1 MIYIYLKGRK
11 HSQKSYLRKKN
22 RDTFM
27 SIGFVIT
34 GLVLLVL
41 GGEFLVRS
49 SIALSFKLSISK
61 MVIGMTVVSFAT
73 SAPELL
79 VSLRAA
85 FEGAPAIAINNV
97 IGSNIANI
105 GLVLGI
111 TAIMSPIAVSRDFYK
126 LNWPVMM
133 IFSLVIYYFLKND
146 SLLTKIEGVVL
157 IVFLVV
163 FLIVLMKSARKEEV
177 NLDDVDDALAN
188 AGYAKIFVWLFV
200 GAVGLYFGSEW
211 LVEGAIEI
219 AEQIGVS
226 KGVISVT
233 MIAIG
238 TSIPELAASII
249 AVVKGEKAISLG
261 NLIGS
266 NIFNIASVL
275 GITAIVKEIP
285 VTESQI
291 LSRDI
296 FWMLGFSLVLIPL
309 VFLPKK
315 YILSRVKGL
324 ILFLGYGVFIYVVF
338 KTTT

>member
-1 MIYIYLKGRK
+1 MTLYMYFQYGR
-11 HSQKSYLRKKN
+11 HLQKSYLRNKYK
-22 RDTFM
+22 FM
-27 SIGFVIT
+27 SIAYVII
-34 GLVLLVL
+34 GLLLLVL

-49 SIALSFKLSISK
+49 SIGLSFKLNISK

-79 VSLRAA
+79 VSLQAA
-85 FEGAPAIAINNV
+85 LDGSPAMAINNV

-111 TAIMSPIAVSRDFYK
+111 TAIIGPIAVSKDFYK

-133 IFSLVIYYFLKND
+133 IFSFVIYYFLKND
-146 SLLTKIEGVVL
+146 NILTQFEGVAL
-157 IVFLVV
+157 IVALVV
-163 FLIVLMKSARKEEV
+163 FLLVLIKSARKEDV
-177 NLDDVDDALAN
+177 VLDDVSDKLAQV
-188 AGYAKIFVWLFV
+188 GYGKIFVWLLIGGLALFF
-200 GAVGLYFGSEW
+200 GAKW
-211 LVEGAIEI
+211 LVEGATEI
-219 AEQIGVS
+219 AEKVGVS
-226 KGVISVT
+226 EGVISIT

-238 TSIPELAASII
+238 TSVPELAASII
-249 AVVKGEKAISLG
+249 AAIKGEKAISLG

-275 GITAIVKEIP
+275 GITAIIKEIH
-285 VTESQI
+285 VTEPRI

-315 YILSRVKGL
+315 YILSRLKGL
-324 ILFLGYGVFIYVVF
+324 FLFLGYGVFIYLVF
-338 KTTT
+338 KTAA